1 MHLFAVFALKPL
13 SLKLFKEAMIQAK
26 TRDNYR
32 KNKVKIKTN
41 IKCKSSIIERISR
54 KLCWVINQSDT
65 YRSYINGLFV
75 KTETLTKNILKITLT
90 DQQPQ

>member
-54 KLCWVINQSDT
+54 KLC
-65 YRSYINGLFV
+65 
-75 KTETLTKNILKITLT
+75 
-90 DQQPQ
+90 